1 TTFIKPKRCS
11 TVKPK
16 LAVESAVQLNSDR
29 DHTDKKL
36 DDEIDMSLDDLFSD
50 KELMLSA
57 NDEDETTEQEIN
69 TKLPSFVTKSPTT
82 TDEVIQK
89 DQSTFSFVS
98 FCFSTK

>member
-1 TTFIKPKRCS
+1 
-11 TVKPK
+11 
-16 LAVESAVQLNSDR
+16 
-29 DHTDKKL
+29 
-36 DDEIDMSLDDLFSD
+36 
-50 KELMLSA
+50 LSA